1 MPPEGSDA
9 NRRTKTAE
17 NAAVKPDGRKPGDM
31 APEDRRQFV
40 LEVLEASGVAM
51 RPVDVFRNC
60 KLRGGTFERRSTVT
74 YLNQLVDSGE
84 VLKVESEALNDG
96 EIVTVED
103 RDERGHFIAASVA
116 AELGE

>member
-96 EIVTVED
+96 EIVAED
-103 RDERGHFIAASVA
+103 AENRGHFIAASVA
-116 AELGE
+116 AELQE